1 MSFGPIELLFLKFPG
16 NQFQGEIVP
25 ALKELVETNTI
36 RVIDILFLQKDMAGG
51 ITLLEIN
58 ELDDAA
64 YAAFDPLVS
73 LVSDLFT
80 ESDAT
85 HLAQALET
93 NSSAAMMLF
102 ENTWATRF
110 RDAIANANGQVL
122 LSERIPRTV
131 IDELVNEQL
140 QLHML

>member
-1 MSFGPIELLFLKFPG
+1 MSFGPVELLFLKFPD
-16 NQFQGEIVP
+16 NQFQSELVP
-25 ALKELVETNTI
+25 ALKELVETHTI
-36 RVIDILFLQKDMAGG
+36 RVIDILFLQKDVTGDV
-51 ITLLEIN
+51 TLLEIN

-73 LVSDLFT
+73 LVGDLFT

-85 HLAQALET
+85 YLAQALET

-110 RDAIANANGQVL
+110 RTAIARASGQVL
-122 LSERIPRTV
+122 LSERIPRPV
-131 IDELVNEQL
+131 IDALVDEQL
-140 QLHML
+140 QLYMI